1 MRSNCKGQLDF
12 AKNPLKAFT
21 KFNHIVLDAI
31 ILSLVGK
38 EFKYTYTTIFNSP
51 CHFHC

>member
-1 MRSNCKGQLDF
+1 MRSSCKGQLDF

-38 EFKYTYTTIFNSP
+38 EFKYILRFLILLATTIVK
-51 CHFHC
+51 